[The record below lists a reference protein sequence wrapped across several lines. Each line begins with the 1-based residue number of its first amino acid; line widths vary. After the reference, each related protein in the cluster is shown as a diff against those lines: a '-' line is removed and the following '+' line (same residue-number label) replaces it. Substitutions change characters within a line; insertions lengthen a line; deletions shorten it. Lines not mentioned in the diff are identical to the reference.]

1 MPTRIRI
8 PKKKQKLNRNP
19 IPRRIPIRHPANVDE
34 IKQRW
39 KIAGGVVEIGGNL
52 PPAPLIPVANL
63 PLISLTPVANLPWKE
78 GKTYKYLPSSVLFLL
93 DLPFKTI
100 SRYFSFKEA
109 EKEQKKKKKRRDSEE
124 SLEEEPV
131 QQNLANQFSYIG
143 TQLCI
148 EEL

>member
-1 MPTRIRI
+1 MNICQI
-8 PKKKQKLNRNP
+8 
-19 IPRRIPIRHPANVDE
+19 
-34 IKQRW
+34 
-39 KIAGGVVEIGGNL
+39 
-52 PPAPLIPVANL
+52 PLI
-63 PLISLTPVANLPWKE
+63 
-78 GKTYKYLPSSVLFLL
+78 FFL
-93 DLPFKTI
+93 DLP
-100 SRYFSFKEA
+100 FKEA